1 MLLKQTQPV
10 ALSFALLLA
19 FAVIAPLAH
28 AQTYSVFYTFPS
40 NQDGNRPQ
48 GVIKDGAGNLYGAAY
63 YGGAHVAGAIFEIN
77 PAGQETVLYS
87 FKGTPDGNGPVGVVR
102 DAQGNL
108 YGATYFGGFN
118 CQIQPNAG
126 CGTLFKVSASG
137 KETVLHTFGG
147 RGDGV
152 APVGVVRD
160 SKGNL
165 YGATT
170 NGGDFSCGGKYT
182 WGCGTIFKLDA
193 AGRYSILH
201 KFAGDVNGGGPVAPP
216 IVDASG
222 NIYGTAGGGT
232 DSLGIVFKLTPNRE
246 FSVLHSFAGGPG
258 DGCLPFSGLLRDAA
272 GNLYGTTQGCGAF
285 GYGTVFKLDAT
296 GNESILYSFTGGA
309 DGSFPYAGVVED
321 AAGNLYG
328 TAAFGGDFDHAC
340 TLSGNT
346 PGCGVVFELS
356 PTGQL
361 TVLHAFQGT
370 TDGLWPY
377 WGVTLDAA
385 GNLYGVTATGGA
397 YCGCGTVFKIT
408 P

>member
-1 MLLKQTQPV
+1 MLLKQPQLI
-10 ALSFALLLA
+10 ALSLALLLGLA
-19 FAVIAPLAH
+19 AVAPLAH
-28 AQTYSVFYTFPS
+28 AQTYSIFYTFPS
-40 NQDGNRPQ
+40 NQDGNRAQ
-48 GVIKDGAGNLYGAAY
+48 GVIEDGAGNLYGAAY
-63 YGGAHVAGAIFEIN
+63 YGGAHSDGAIFEIN

-102 DAQGNL
+102 DAHGNL

-118 CQIQPNAG
+118 CLVQPGAG
-126 CGTLFKVSASG
+126 CGTLFKVDASG
-137 KETVLHTFGG
+137 KETVLHAFGG

-152 APVGVVRD
+152 APVGVVMD
-160 SKGNL
+160 SKGSL
-165 YGATT
+165 YGTT
-170 NGGDFSCGGKYT
+170 SNGGDFSCDGKYT
-182 WGCGTIFKLDA
+182 SGCGTIFKLDA

-201 KFAGDVNGGGPVAPP
+201 KFQGGVDGAGPGAV
-216 IVDASG
+216 IVDAAG
-222 NIYGTAGGGT
+222 NLYGAAEGGT
-232 DSLGIVFKLTPNRE
+232 DSLGMVFKLTPSGG
-246 FSVLHSFAGGPG
+246 FSILHSFAGGPG
-258 DGCLPFSGLLRDAA
+258 DGCLPFSSLLLDAA
-272 GNLYGTTQGCGAF
+272 GNLYGTTDQCGAF

-296 GNESILYSFTGGA
+296 GNETTLYSFTGGS
-309 DGSFPYAGVVED
+309 DGSFPYAGVVQD

-328 TAAFGGDFDHAC
+328 TTGFGGDFDHDC
-340 TLSGNT
+340 TLSGDT

-377 WGVTLDAA
+377 WGVTLDAV

-397 YCGCGTVFKIT
+397 SCGCGTVFKII